1 MTRREDKLDHYE
13 IAPGCFIVS
22 SAGIPRTPSMADT
35 VRAICEEA
43 DARYERQRFRE
54 AMRGSTYCPDTRKRR

>member
-1 MTRREDKLDHYE
+1 
-13 IAPGCFIVS
+13 
-22 SAGIPRTPSMADT
+22 MADT